1 MRKNVF
7 AIVLIIYSAPAIGF
21 AQRLQIEAL
30 RPEFEFAGA
39 TPAFLT
45 AAMFASIEFPLASD
59 IALVGDIPFAFGEL
73 KDASVP
79 TKDQSL
85 GNIGFGVRFLRDN
98 FSVEAAMRLPLAK
111 NNFAAFAGTMADIDR
126 QEAFIPKILPLYG
139 MIRYHADQNRFT
151 LVPYAG
157 VSLNFKTK
165 SGAEGIY
172 ELIYGL
178 KNQDIELF
186 MLYGLEGWWKP
197 GRVHLGA
204 TYSGRLWISS
214 GGSFSES
221 LIHQLAL
228 RAKARFGNIAPG
240 VLFRLPINNIKLD
253 WAIGLNC
260 EFFF

>member
-7 AIVLIIYSAPAIGF
+7 ALVLIIFSAPTLGF
-21 AQRLQIEAL
+21 SQRLKIEAL

-39 TPAFLT
+39 SPTFFT
-45 AAMFASIEFPLASD
+45 AAMFVSVEYPLAGD
-59 IALVGDIPFAFGEL
+59 ISLIGDIPFAFGEL

-85 GNIGFGVRFLRDN
+85 GNIGAGVRLFRDN
-98 FSVEAAMRLPLAK
+98 FTVEAAARLPLAK
-111 NNFAAFAGTMADIDR
+111 NNIAAFVGTMADIDR
-126 QEAFIPKILPLYG
+126 QEAFIPNILPLYG
-139 MIRYHADQNRFT
+139 TIRYHADRNRFN
-151 LVPYAG
+151 LAPYAG

-172 ELIYGL
+172 EVIYGF
-178 KNQDIELF
+178 KNEDIELF
-186 MLYGLEGWWKP
+186 ILYGLEGWWKP
-197 GRVHLGA
+197 GLVHLGA
-204 TYSGRLWISS
+204 TYSGRLWVSS

-228 RAKARFGNIAPG
+228 RAKANFGKIVPG
-240 VLFRLPINNIKLD
+240 VLFRLPINDLKLD
-253 WAIGLNC
+253 WVLGLNC